1 VINHLSRKVI
11 SSALVLLPSLLFC
24 VVDQEEKKIQ
34 DETSVECSKSVL
46 LSYFPKEF
54 VVETLKK
61 FKVPKEKWEEINKK
75 LAEKDSKVIDLVQE
89 KASEIDPNLLKD
101 PQKRQVAV
109 KIFRETLLNI
119 FSEVMKANG
128 IQDPK
133 QIEGMLD
140 DIQQQKAQR
149 FAQCMRLNKNP
160 FDSNLKK
167 SNYTQEKNNE
177 EDDEGDDDDD
187 EEDEEEFDFEEEKN
201 NNRVND
207 EKNKLKNLDKKASK

>member
-1 VINHLSRKVI
+1 
-11 SSALVLLPSLLFC
+11 
-24 VVDQEEKKIQ
+24 
-34 DETSVECSKSVL
+34 
-46 LSYFPKEF
+46 
-54 VVETLKK
+54 
-61 FKVPKEKWEEINKK
+61 
-75 LAEKDSKVIDLVQE
+75 
-89 KASEIDPNLLKD
+89 
-101 PQKRQVAV
+101 
-109 KIFRETLLNI
+109 
-119 FSEVMKANG
+119 MKANG

-177 EDDEGDDDDD
+177 EDDEGDDDDE

-201 NNRVND
+201 NDRVSD